1 MFVCRHV
8 RQRVTSINQLA
19 VAYCARYHRVIV
31 VVGGCCC
38 VSVAATNLMKH
49 TVLEC
54 REVVGRRHV
63 LADLRTPC
71 VATCYRSLNFIYIYI
86 SQSGRRNGHDATG
99 DCVVGRVD
107 RWTRGEGVG
116 KGVEWDHLQR
126 CRAVGS
132 RPARFFN

>member
-19 VAYCARYHRVIV
+19 VAYGAWYHRVIV

-49 TVLEC
+49 AVLER

-86 SQSGRRNGHDATG
+86 SRNSVVETDMTRRVIAWWEGLIGGLVERESAKESSGTISRD
-99 DCVVGRVD
+99 VGR
-107 RWTRGEGVG
+107 
-116 KGVEWDHLQR
+116 
-126 CRAVGS
+126 
-132 RPARFFN
+132 